1 MKINTN
7 NYAEVTEILQEIS
20 RLASKK
26 INEIYSDDFKEF
38 RKESL
43 NLRSQKASGQL
54 ENTVRISVVRKE
66 IARLKTINNEN
77 FRK

>member
-38 RKESL
+38 RKEDNSPVTVAIDGTVTSL
-43 NLRSQKASGQL
+43 SL
-54 ENTVRISVVRKE
+54 IH
-66 IARLKTINNEN
+66 I
-77 FRK
+77 